1 MSAIRAARAMAIG
14 ETMYRV
20 EAQAASLRNRIAHA
34 EAVGDGSEVVRLQGI
49 ADSCR
54 ESIGRYQSELHDLTA
69 QAALNLEV
77 LQ

>member
-1 MSAIRAARAMAIG
+1 MSALSVSRVMAIG

-34 EAVGDGSEVVRLQGI
+34 EAVGDTTEVVRLQGI

-54 ESIGRYQSELHDLTA
+54 EAIGRYRSELHNLTA
-69 QAALNLEV
+69 QAALNL
-77 LQ
+77 